1 MSDDEQDAPGAGRR
15 LKSMQQRQQDP
26 YFDFVEELFEP
37 IGNISIRKM
46 FGGAGV
52 FAGRTMFA
60 LIADDEVYVKT
71 DPQLRAALEAEGGE
85 AFVWSRPS
93 DGKLI
98 DMGYVSLP
106 PDAADEPEA
115 ASQWG
120 RRALDVALKAKPKR
134 H

>member
-1 MSDDEQDAPGAGRR
+1 MSDEDKATAGAGRR
-15 LKSMQQRQQDP
+15 ESPMQRQRDP
-26 YFDFVEELFEP
+26 FFDFVEELFEP
-37 IGNISIRKM
+37 VGDISIRRM

-71 DPQLRAALEAEGGE
+71 DPDLRAALEAEGGE
-85 AFVWSRPS
+85 AFVWTRPS
-93 DGKLI
+93 DGRLI

-106 PDAADEPEA
+106 PDAADEPET
-115 ASQWG
+115 ASEWG
-120 RRALDVALKAKPKR
+120 RRALDVALKAKRPR

>member
-1 MSDDEQDAPGAGRR
+1 MDEDDKPVPGAGRR
-15 LKSMQQRQQDP
+15 LKPMQGRQDP

-37 IGNISIRKM
+37 LGDISIRKM

-71 DPQLRAALEAEGGE
+71 DPDLRAALEAAGGE
-85 AFVWSRPS
+85 AFVWTRPS
-93 DGKLI
+93 DGRLI

-106 PDAADEPEA
+106 PDAADEPDA
-115 ASQWG
+115 ASEWG
-120 RRALDVALKAKPKR
+120 RRALDVALKAKPGR